1 MSSHP
6 SVLAWLSAVAFI
18 GCTGTDPILEKAAAG
33 ASDAQPAAGGAAAT
47 TASDPPRKGQPAEPQ
62 PGRAGDPAPGKAGE
76 PVPGKAG
83 EPAAAKPAQPKPV
96 QEGPP
101 PPGQGP
107 GVKLAGKVV
116 LPDHKGG
123 AIKVDVFDGD
133 QKAASGGGKRPG
145 VVAMAR
151 LDAPGSFEVVV
162 PEGVE
167 RVWLGAFADEDKDG
181 KPGPL
186 DPECWYD
193 GNPVDMSKPQDDLE
207 LVLIRR
213 APPPGQ

>member
-1 MSSHP
+1 MSSHIP
-6 SVLAWLSAVAFI
+6 VLLWLSALALM
-18 GCTGTDPILEKAAAG
+18 GCTGTDPILEKAAAQG
-33 ASDAQPAAGGAAAT
+33 DASQSAAGGSGADK
-47 TASDPPRKGQPAEPQ
+47 ASDPPRKGTPAEPQ
-62 PGRAGDPAPGKAGE
+62 PGRAGEPAPGKAG
-76 PVPGKAG
+76 A
-83 EPAAAKPAQPKPV
+83 PAAAQPAQPKPV

-145 VVAMAR
+145 VVAMAK

-213 APPPGQ
+213 APPPGK